1 MPYVGPERDIGR
13 SKELRKLA
21 QGMKDPTAK
30 RHAEEAANR
39 MEQRAGR
46 NLAKIGRKRLRK
58 RAEGRFR

>member
-13 SKELRKLA
+13 SNELRKMA
-21 QGMKDPTAK
+21 RGMKDPTAR

-46 NLAKIGRKRLRK
+46 NLSKIGRKRPKR